1 MRLLLSFFLLAA
13 SASCSVNKAKNETAL
28 ATYFDSRGV
37 EGCFTMFNN
46 ADGRVT
52 VYNMQLDT
60 QRFSPAS
67 TFKIA
72 NSLIALESGVAPNEQ
87 HMIPWDKVER
97 ANPDWNKDLTLTQ
110 AFRVSAVPYYQEL
123 ARRIGK
129 DTMQRWLDSLQY
141 GTTKIQSPID
151 SFWLNNDLRI
161 SADEQLGMMKRL
173 YFDQLPFSKRS
184 QQIVR
189 DMMLQEDNTQYQL
202 SYKTGLGQ
210 DAQGMPIG
218 WVVGWIE
225 ENRHP
230 YFFVTLVRAKKAS
243 TDLTAMRMEITKDIL
258 AHLGFLK
265 GEM

>member
-1 MRLLLSFFLLAA
+1 MRVLLSILFLA
-13 SASCSVNKAKNETAL
+13 SITSCSVNKAKNETAL

-37 EGCFTMFNN
+37 DGCFTMFNN

-67 TFKIA
+67 TFKIV
-72 NSLIALESGVAPNEQ
+72 NSLIALESGVASNEQ
-87 HMIPWDKVER
+87 YLIPWDKVER
-97 ANPDWNKDLTLTQ
+97 PNAEWNKDLTLTQ
-110 AFRVSAVPYYQEL
+110 AFRASAVPYYQEL

-151 SFWLNNDLRI
+151 SFWLNNDLRV
-161 SADEQLGMMKRL
+161 SPDEQLGMLKRL

-184 QQIVR
+184 QQLVR

-202 SYKTGLGQ
+202 SYKTGLGK
-210 DAQGMPIG
+210 DASGMPIG
-218 WVVGWIE
+218 WLVGWIE

-230 YFFVTLVRAKKAS
+230 YFFVTFVRAKKAD
-243 TDLTAMRMEITKDIL
+243 TDLTAMRLEITKDIL